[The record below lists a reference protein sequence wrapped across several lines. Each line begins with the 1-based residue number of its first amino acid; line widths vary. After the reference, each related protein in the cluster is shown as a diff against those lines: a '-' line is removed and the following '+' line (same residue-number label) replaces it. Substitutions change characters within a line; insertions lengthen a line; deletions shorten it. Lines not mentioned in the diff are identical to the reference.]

1 MRRRPGDRLRAFAA
15 GWCSPDTMAR
25 LIDPVIADLR
35 HEHAEAVSGGR
46 VWKSRLIHAAAWL
59 AFLKVLIICAFSSRD
74 RTAADRT
81 ALKRAAAFASILTLA
96 VMMLLELPFIS
107 SYPRVLTTVSPMRFV
122 YLAPQA
128 FPMALTIGTTLGIVF
143 GLGGSAFSR
152 RAGPSVLA
160 FVLMASAI
168 SFVNLA
174 WVTPAANQE
183 FRSLMGGGQADPGIA
198 EFSLGQLAREI
209 DVFNHDPAF
218 SRFGYLL
225 ALLFSYH
232 SRLALAFSPVLF
244 AFFALSISSDG
255 LLRRWTLGIGA
266 CVAFLGYYM
275 LLNGGSSWVWNL
287 TLPAVAAAWL
297 PNLVIAVGAAAIWAT
312 RVRQTILAR

>member
-1 MRRRPGDRLRAFAA
+1 M
-15 GWCSPDTMAR
+15 TR
-25 LIDPVIADLR
+25 LIDPLIADLR
-35 HEHAEAVSGGR
+35 HEHAEAVSRGR
-46 VWKSRLIHAAAWL
+46 VWKSRLIQVAAWL
-59 AFLKVLIICAFSSRD
+59 AFLKVLIVCAFLNREW
-74 RTAADRT
+74 TAADRT
-81 ALKRAAAFASILTLA
+81 ALKKAIAFASILTLA
-96 VMMLLELPFIS
+96 VMTLLELPFIS
-107 SYPRVLTTVSPMRFV
+107 VYPRVLTTVSPMRFV

-128 FPMALTIGTTLGIVF
+128 FSMALTIGTTLGIVF

-152 RAGPSVLA
+152 RAAASVLA

-174 WVTPAANQE
+174 WVTPAANKE
-183 FRSLMGGGQADPGIA
+183 FRSLMGGGQAAPGIA

-225 ALLFSYH
+225 ALLLAYH

-255 LLRRWTLGIGA
+255 LLRRWTLGVAA
-266 CVAFLGYYM
+266 CLAFLGYY
-275 LLNGGSSWVWNL
+275 LLLKGGSSWVWNL
-287 TLPAVAAAWL
+287 TLPAVAAAWV
-297 PNLVIAVGAAAIWAT
+297 PNVMLTLGAAAIWAT
-312 RVRQTILAR
+312 RARQVRGAR